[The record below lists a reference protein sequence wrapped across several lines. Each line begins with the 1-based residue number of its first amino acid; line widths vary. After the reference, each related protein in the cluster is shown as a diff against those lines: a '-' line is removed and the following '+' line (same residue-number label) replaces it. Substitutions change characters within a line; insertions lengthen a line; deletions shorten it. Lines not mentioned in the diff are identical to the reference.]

1 MRTERIEPQRPFF
14 FFFFLTPKCTRL
26 LVADG
31 LVLLSSF
38 YRENILVLDI
48 FFEALNYETIE
59 QKKAYEVAA
68 LLGKEVSGVH
78 FGVCVNRVFMGWTDA
93 TSGCTG
99 YWHCHEITARSSHL
113 TAHHA
118 FNPLSYF
125 PSDTKL
131 GNVPGTTASLFVNQE
146 RLT

>member
-1 MRTERIEPQRPFF
+1 M
-14 FFFFLTPKCTRL
+14 
-26 LVADG
+26 ADG

-78 FGVCVNRVFMGWTDA
+78 FGVCVSHVCLWDRQMPQVGAQVTGIAMKSQQGPATLLPVMLSIPSLIFLLTPSWGMSQGPLLVF
-93 TSGCTG
+93 
-99 YWHCHEITARSSHL
+99 
-113 TAHHA
+113 
-118 FNPLSYF
+118 LS
-125 PSDTKL
+125 TKK
-131 GNVPGTTASLFVNQE
+131 G
-146 RLT
+146 

>member
-1 MRTERIEPQRPFF
+1 MRTGRRGKAPRSFY
-14 FFFFLTPKCTRL
+14 LV

-68 LLGKEVSGVH
+68 LLGKEVSGCEL
-78 FGVCVNRVFMGWTDA
+78 GVFVGQADA
-93 TSGCTG
+93 TSEC
-99 YWHCHEITARSSHL
+99 IL
-113 TAHHA
+113 
-118 FNPLSYF
+118 
-125 PSDTKL
+125 
-131 GNVPGTTASLFVNQE
+131 
-146 RLT
+146 

>member
-78 FGVCVNRVFMGWTDA
+78 FGVCVNHVCLWDGQMPQVGAQVTGIAMKSQQGPATLLPIMLSIPSLIFLLTPSWEMSQGPLLVF
-93 TSGCTG
+93 
-99 YWHCHEITARSSHL
+99 
-113 TAHHA
+113 
-118 FNPLSYF
+118 LS
-125 PSDTKL
+125 TKK
-131 GNVPGTTASLFVNQE
+131 G
-146 RLT
+146 